1 MARQLVESLAADE
14 FQPEKL
20 HDQYREQV
28 LDLIERKAAGE
39 EIVAEPVV
47 EAAPKVL
54 DLVAALEASLAKAE
68 TAKDRHP
75 SVAAAGS
82 TGGKKATKAPAK
94 KRATK
99 APAKKR
105 SA

>member
-1 MARQLVESLAADE
+1 
-14 FQPEKL
+14 
-20 HDQYREQV
+20 
-28 LDLIERKAAGE
+28 
-39 EIVAEPVV
+39 
-47 EAAPKVL
+47 VL

-75 SVAAAGS
+75 SVAAAS
-82 TGGKKATKAPAK
+82 ATSKPAKKAVKQPAK
-94 KRATK
+94 KRAAPKSQK

>member
-1 MARQLVESLAADE
+1 ASDE
-14 FQPEKL
+14 FQPEKYE
-20 HDQYREQV
+20 DEYRKQV

-47 EAAPKVL
+47 EPPAKVL
-54 DLVAALEASLAKAE
+54 DLVAALEASLEKAQGAKE
-68 TAKDRHP
+68 RHP
-75 SVAAAGS
+75 SVAAA
-82 TGGKKATKAPAK
+82 TPAK
-94 KRATK
+94 SAKAAKKTAAKKTAKPAAKQTAK